1 MRKSVND
8 IAFVIV
14 TETSQAIALA
24 QALVRDAEIAA
35 TAKVRAVGFTNC
47 RGCQAGLE
55 NFMIEYPDCS
65 DAAVQSYLEDVVF
78 PACNPCTKERDA
90 WNEMIEAQYQE
101 HLERLDA
108 MLDDPSDWERQNLEV
123 AK

>member
-1 MRKSVND
+1 MRNSTND
-8 IAFVIV
+8 IAFAIV
-14 TETSQAIALA
+14 TETNRAVNMA

-47 RGCQAGLE
+47 RGCQAGIE

-78 PACNPCTKERDA
+78 LDCTPCTTEY
-90 WNEMIEAQYQE
+90 N
-101 HLERLDA
+101 A
-108 MLDDPSDWERQNLEV
+108 MLDARFEEYSQVVDKPSDWERQNLEV

>member
-8 IAFVIV
+8 IAFAIV
-14 TETSQAIALA
+14 TETAQAVSMAR
-24 QALVRDAEIAA
+24 ALVRDAEIAA

-78 PACNPCTKERDA
+78 AACEPCTEERDA
-90 WNEMIEAQYQE
+90 WNAQIEAQYQE
-101 HLERLDA
+101 HLETLDA
-108 MLDDPSDWERQNLEV
+108 PSDWERRNLEV
-123 AK
+123 KI

>member
-8 IAFVIV
+8 IAFAIV
-14 TETSQAIALA
+14 TETTQAVNMAR
-24 QALVRDAEIAA
+24 ALVRDAEIAA

-65 DAAVQSYLEDVVF
+65 DNAVQSYLEDVVF
-78 PACNPCTKERDA
+78 LDCTPCTSDYNA
-90 WNEMIEAQYQE
+90 WIDAQYQE
-101 HLERLDA
+101 HLETLDT

>member
-8 IAFVIV
+8 IAFAIV
-14 TETSQAIALA
+14 TETNRAVNLA

-35 TAKVRAVGFTNC
+35 TAKVRAVKFTNC

-55 NFMIEYPDCS
+55 NFLIEYPDCS
-65 DAAVQSYLEDVVF
+65 DDAVQSYLEDVVF
-78 PACNPCTKERDA
+78 LDCTPCTSDYNA
-90 WNEMIEAQYQE
+90 WIDAQYQE
-101 HLERLDA
+101 HLETLDA
-108 MLDDPSDWERQNLEV
+108 PSDWERQNLEV